1 MATQLKKQYGELIKA
16 DTKLLGTVASAAG
29 RSVDTIQRWV
39 DNKDEKLTM
48 FSVLNAIR
56 EYLKLAKSVT
66 LTEDVPDE
74 VVAPTV
80 K

>member
-1 MATQLKKQYGELIKA
+1 MATQLKKQYGELILA

-39 DNKDEKLTM
+39 INKDEKLTM
-48 FSVLNAIR
+48 FTVLNAIR

-66 LTEDVPDE
+66 LTEDVAKVSVPE
-74 VVAPTV
+74 E